1 MKGSLE
7 AATIGASPDSRRGG
21 NNEYS
26 SDNRGSHYSLISNT
40 SAREEDFCAIPPRTL
55 LADTDGDAGMYYSG
69 QGHSSLPHHPSPLS
83 LSFDLR
89 ARAILYRRTTIVL
102 LVLAVHYF
110 MWNDWK
116 SLRWV
121 RPTLPV
127 RGGVGMRP
135 VGEVC
140 HRDQHTGSLY
150 RIHNRHAIVFDAGS
164 TGSRVHV
171 YEFQYCGPHL
181 RVLIDELFAEVK
193 PGLSHWGAEGNPQGA
208 AQSLQPLLAQAMKR
222 VPVHLH
228 ESTPLVVRA
237 TAGLRLLPET
247 AVKGILTHVR
257 SKLRTT
263 GAFVLGGIGGRG
275 EGNISVSTLA
285 HVNVNEEE
293 AVSVMDG
300 AEEGVFAWVT
310 VNFLQSRLP
319 GSTLGASPDDL
330 FSLAATNLSSA
341 ASASAMAVVMDLGG
355 ASTQIVFA
363 VPSNGSIE
371 HGQHPEYYYRLKL
384 HGHTYELYQHS
395 YLGYGLIEARKRIKI
410 EHVKRMLAGSHDGR
424 PLSFPCFPSSYRE
437 EIHLDGEQIALG
449 PDEGGPK
456 KSSHHTL
463 VGDAGITG
471 WDACLATIAP
481 LFDSTEP
488 CSLPPCSFRGTHQPP
503 INSAAPIVAFS
514 YFFDRLVP
522 LGLRSPVTLFEVDR
536 EGRRLCKSAAGERH
550 AGSRFGSLL
559 AENPQWCL
567 DLAYI
572 YSLLRVGYRL
582 DIDQP
587 IEVTKQINGYE
598 AGWSLG
604 AALKLLEGT
613 KIAGKREHNK

>member
-1 MKGSLE
+1 MKGSLR
-7 AATIGASPDSRRGG
+7 AATVSASPDSRESRENDNSG
-21 NNEYS
+21 
-26 SDNRGSHYSLISNT
+26 DNRGSSIANT
-40 SAREEDFCAIPPRTL
+40 SAGEQDYCAIPPRTL
-55 LADTDGDAGMYYSG
+55 LADTGGEEDMYYYG
-69 QGHSSLPHHPSPLS
+69 QGYSSLSQHPSPLS

-89 ARAILYRRTTIVL
+89 TRAIFYRRTTIVF
-102 LVLAVHYF
+102 LVLAIHYF
-110 MWNDWK
+110 LWNDWR

-121 RPTLPV
+121 RSTLPV

-140 HRDQHTGSLY
+140 HHDQQTGVTH
-150 RIHNRHAIVFDAGS
+150 RIHNRHAVVFDAGS

-171 YEFQYCGPHL
+171 YEFQYCGPRL

-228 ESTPLVVRA
+228 VSTPLVVRA

-247 AVKGILTHVR
+247 AVKSILTHVR
-257 SKLRTT
+257 SKLRAT
-263 GAFVLGGIGGRG
+263 GAFVLGGIGAGR
-275 EGNISVSTLA
+275 EGNISSILLPTNA
-285 HVNVNEEE
+285 DGSEEE

-319 GSTLGASPDDL
+319 GFTPEVSLDGPSPLGAN
-330 FSLAATNLSSA
+330 NLSSVA
-341 ASASAMAVVMDLGG
+341 TASETAVVMDLGG

-363 VPSNGSIE
+363 VPPNRSID
-371 HGQHPEYYYRLKL
+371 HNQHPEYYYRLKL
-384 HGHTYELYQHS
+384 HGQTYDLYQHS
-395 YLGYGLIEARKRIKI
+395 YLGYGLIEARKRIKT
-410 EHVKRMLAGSHDGR
+410 EHVRRMVAGSHDGR

-437 EIHLDGEQIALG
+437 ELSLGGEQHTIDRNG
-449 PDEGGPK
+449 GGPK
-456 KSSHHTL
+456 KISHYTL

-471 WDACLATIAP
+471 WDACLATISP
-481 LFDSTEP
+481 LFDSTVP
-488 CSLPPCSFRGTHQPP
+488 CALPPCSFHGTHQPP
-503 INSAAPIVAFS
+503 ISSTAPIVAFS

-536 EGRRLCKSAAGERH
+536 EGRRLCRSATGEQH

-572 YSLLRVGYRL
+572 YSLLRIGYRL

-604 AALKLLEGT
+604 AALKLLEESAKT
-613 KIAGKREHNK
+613 VKVKKHNK